1 MQVTQEMELILDK
14 SEGDF
19 PLFQSEWLEKWVTAI
34 VVWAKKGENGYFY
47 CTWRCIII
55 EDPTNTISVNTQ

>member
-34 VVWAKKGENGYFY
+34 VVWAKKRGKRIFLLYMKVYNYRGPYKYYF
-47 CTWRCIII
+47 C
-55 EDPTNTISVNTQ
+55 